1 MSSLRS
7 WRSACAALL
16 LVAGAG
22 CQPSGE
28 RALIEGDRLLSAS
41 RPAEAIPLL
50 ERAVETLPQ
59 NAIAMNRLG
68 LAYQYAGRLDDAR
81 KQYLRALKADQ
92 NLFEAQHNL
101 GILYF
106 QMDNWIEAE
115 RCLRIWLGRH
125 PEDLDAWNRLGL
137 SQYRNGASLEAAEQS
152 LSMVARGNGKDP
164 EVWNT
169 LGLIS
174 IKRHKYKEAQQ
185 RFGYG
190 LKLDPGN
197 AALHLNLAVLCQQYL
212 NDRHNAIIQYRTFL
226 EISPNAPEAPSIR
239 ALLLQLDPPAVVPPR
254 ADATNHA
261 VRTLVA
267 LPGSSTNTPIPVTA
281 RPPPATNPPAEV
293 NASRLVP
300 PVDKR
305 PPTNATPSP
314 AVVTK
319 PSAPPQ
325 TTTAP
330 LSTPSKVTTNVDA
343 SATVVVPPKK
353 TQPAVAPREIVKVED
368 DSRPVAALD
377 VPAPAFVQPAVPG
390 IPALTNAVATNAPTG
405 VATASFAQHRDD
417 VADPSPEPQ
426 SKPKSFW
433 KKVNPV
439 SWFKGDGPKEI
450 VQPKPTPLD
459 LPQVDYTAKPRTVPV
474 PTPATNRAVATVPVP
489 APVLAPAPPPKP
501 VVPRYRRQDAA
512 RLTPG
517 DRSAAEP
524 EFAAGSEAQEK
535 KNYPE
540 AMAAYR
546 QATDLDRSYF
556 EAYYNWSLAAL
567 DAGDASQAV
576 AAAENATLLQP
587 GNDDA
592 RLNFAISLQRAGF
605 PADAAEEYEKLS
617 TKRPGDAALHFALGS
632 LYARELLDN
641 DKARPH
647 YARVIAIAPNHPKAD
662 SIRAWLVANH

>member
-22 CQPSGE
+22 CQPTGE
-28 RALIEGDRLLSAS
+28 RALIEGDKLLSAS

-59 NAIAMNRLG
+59 NATAMNRLG

-101 GILYF
+101 GILFF
-106 QMDNWIEAE
+106 QMENWIEAE

-137 SQYRNGASLEAAEQS
+137 AQYRNGATLEAAEQS
-152 LSMVARGNGKDP
+152 LSMVARANSKDP

-239 ALLLQLDPPAVVPPR
+239 ALLLQLDPPQAPPR
-254 ADATNHA
+254 AEVTNHA

-267 LPGSSTNTPIPVTA
+267 VPAGVTNASPPLAA
-281 RPPPATNPPAEV
+281 RPPPATNAPVEPASARVAPAIEHH
-293 NASRLVP
+293 A
-300 PVDKR
+300 
-305 PPTNATPSP
+305 PTNAVPSP
-314 AVVTK
+314 AVVAK
-319 PSAPPQ
+319 PSLSPPLVPTLLQ
-325 TTTAP
+325 TPAKIITNTE
-330 LSTPSKVTTNVDA
+330 TP
-343 SATVVVPPKK
+343 ATVAAPPKK
-353 TQPAVAPREIVKVED
+353 AQPTIAPREIVKVED
-368 DSRPVAALD
+368 DARPAVAVD
-377 VPAPAFVQPAVPG
+377 VPVPAFIQPAVPLV
-390 IPALTNAVATNAPTG
+390 PALTNTVATNVTDAVAAAPVTG
-405 VATASFAQHRDD
+405 KRDD
-417 VADPSPEPQ
+417 VPDPAPEPPP
-426 SKPKSFW
+426 KPKSFW
-433 KKVNPV
+433 KRVNPV
-439 SWFKGDGPKEI
+439 GWFKGDGPKEV
-450 VQPKPTPLD
+450 VQPKPTPLNT
-459 LPQVDYTAKPRTVPV
+459 PQIAYTALPPSTPS
-474 PTPATNRAVATVPVP
+474 PAPATNRPVAMVPVPVP
-489 APVLAPAPPPKP
+489 ATVPAPPPKP
-501 VVPRYRRQDAA
+501 VIPRYHRQDAA
-512 RLTPG
+512 RLVPG
-517 DRSAAEP
+517 NRTAAEP
-524 EFAAGSEAQEK
+524 EFAAGSEAQRQ
-535 KNYPE
+535 KNYPD
-540 AMAAYR
+540 AIAAYR

-576 AAAENATLLQP
+576 GAAENATLLQP
-587 GNDDA
+587 ANDDA

-605 PADAAEEYEKLS
+605 PADAAEEYEKVS
-617 TKRPGDAALHFALGS
+617 ARRPDDAAMHLALGS
-632 LYARELLDN
+632 LYARELLDT

-647 YARVIAIAPNHPKAD
+647 YARVIAIDPHHPKAD
-662 SIRAWLVANH
+662 SIRAWLATNH